1 MSYNKGLRVYLKQRW
16 GGYQETRMIA
26 VSVNSTKVNKIQFLR
41 KDRYLHLSGSKITSH
56 CLRVNLY
63 ADCEKKKKKTF
74 LERGEKK
81 KTGQQ
86 KGKSQC

>member
-1 MSYNKGLRVYLKQRW
+1 M
-16 GGYQETRMIA
+16 TA

-63 ADCEKKKKKTF
+63 ADCEREKKKTF
-74 LERGEKK
+74 GKRLRGEKK
-81 KTGQQ
+81 NTGQ
-86 KGKSQC
+86 KRGKRVNVN

>member
-1 MSYNKGLRVYLKQRW
+1 MGV
-16 GGYQETRMIA
+16 TA

-63 ADCEKKKKKTF
+63 ADCE
-74 LERGEKK
+74 REKK
-81 KTGQQ
+81 KHLGRDWEGRKKTQARREERESMLTSTVNSHTVYVQ
-86 KGKSQC
+86 